1 MLRFEQ
7 RLAQRLVSPEKGRAG
22 CVHMLVLEVPINEWA
37 VEQGYQPFCHV
48 VEVSV
53 KRYQLELLAD
63 AGIPR
68 VPSPELII
76 EFVMG
81 MTQGDVEKGGSRE
94 ARGKDWYASPL
105 WGKSQAEMCMPLDK
119 KGVYGWG
126 PFKQG

>member
-1 MLRFEQ
+1 MLTIEMRWLQAKQVQCAAAYE
-7 RLAQRLVSPEKGRAG
+7 RA
-22 CVHMLVLEVPINEWA
+22 VLRINEWA